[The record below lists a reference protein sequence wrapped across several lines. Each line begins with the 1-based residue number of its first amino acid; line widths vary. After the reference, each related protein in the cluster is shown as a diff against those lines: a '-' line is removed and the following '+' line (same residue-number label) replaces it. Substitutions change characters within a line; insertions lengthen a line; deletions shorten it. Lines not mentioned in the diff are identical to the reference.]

1 MANDTETISLSKE
14 ETETVLEAIDWM
26 NHGHTDQASMMMPS
40 VEGYLALEQQFNEMK
55 MRCKFPA
62 ELNLTDHLLF
72 DYSLLL
78 NWAWR
83 EQLIDTD
90 EQLEV
95 LERLLSY
102 VEKLLELR
110 K

>member
-1 MANDTETISLSKE
+1 
-14 ETETVLEAIDWM
+14 
-26 NHGHTDQASMMMPS
+26 MMPS
-40 VEGYLALEQQFNEMK
+40 VEGYLALEQQFNEIK
-55 MRCKFPA
+55 MRRKFPA
-62 ELNLTDHLLF
+62 ELSLTSHLLF

-83 EQLIDTD
+83 EQLIDID

-95 LERLLSY
+95 LERLSSH
-102 VEKLLELR
+102 VEKLLELE